1 LSYITPFTYVE
12 KKSLLH
18 KLDPRTKLIMALS
31 IAIYCWL
38 SLKLSYILLS
48 LIPVLVMIIF
58 SKLSREIISS
68 MKGLI
73 TLILM
78 LFPLNLVIFSIY
90 TPSHYS
96 PLEKV
101 PEDRILFIVDRI
113 PIIGE
118 FKVTKLGLEMALAIS
133 LRLVI
138 LFILMSI
145 VFMSTD
151 LDEIEALLLKMH
163 LPYKIIFM
171 LIFTIR
177 FIPVLSEEAVR
188 IKEAQIARGLELRK
202 GNFLKRFWN
211 STLPILIPTIVSGLR
226 HSIRFAEALETRATF
241 SRPTRTFVVSIRMK
255 RVDYILSILSIS
267 FLIFGIVN
275 SYFYP
280 ILP

>member
-1 LSYITPFTYVE
+1 MSYIIPFTYV
-12 KKSLLH
+12 KKNSLLH
-18 KLDPRTKLIMALS
+18 ELDPRTKLITSLS
-31 IAIYCWL
+31 VAIYCWL

-48 LIPVLVMIIF
+48 LIPVVSMMFL
-58 SKLSREIISS
+58 SKLSREILSS
-68 MKGLI
+68 MKGLM
-73 TLILM
+73 TLMII

-96 PLEKV
+96 PLEEV
-101 PEDRILFIVDRI
+101 PEDRILFMVDGI
-113 PIIGE
+113 PIFGE
-118 FKVTKLGLEMALAIS
+118 FKVTRLGLETALAIS
-133 LRLVI
+133 MRLLI

-163 LPYKIIFM
+163 LPYKVIFM

-188 IKEAQIARGLELRK
+188 IKEAQMARGLELRG

-241 SRPTRTFVVSIRMK
+241 SRPERTFVVSIKMRK
-255 RVDYILSILSIS
+255 IDYVLS
-267 FLIFGIVN
+267 
-275 SYFYP
+275 
-280 ILP
+280 